1 MINDIFTSAGI
12 RLLAVAFF
20 VGFGAGV
27 LFWLYIAYTL
37 VEQGILK

>member
-1 MINDIFTSAGI
+1 MSSLFTSSGL
-12 RLLAVAFF
+12 RLIGVSFA

-37 VEQGILK
+37 VEQGVLK